1 LAAGSYRKFSVTHKG
16 LTFIA
21 HSYIRAYLFFYV
33 SMMAGFI
40 IRIVLLCKLDF
51 SATFFSVGLTAC
63 REDQFRCND
72 GVCLNINQRCNFIQ
86 ECVTGEDEKGCS
98 KCL

>member
-1 LAAGSYRKFSVTHKG
+1 
-16 LTFIA
+16 
-21 HSYIRAYLFFYV
+21 
-33 SMMAGFI
+33 M
-40 IRIVLLCKLDF
+40 
-51 SATFFSVGLTAC
+51 AC

-98 KCL
+98 KCCLRKSCSDLYLQGVIIITCYVLSHKCIETYFYVLGQNVFFCDTELY